1 MLTVLEQKDLF
12 KNIYLKL
19 LKDSVKEVKYQALL
33 GFLEV
38 IVNLFLYYYQ
48 CHRSPVL
55 LEMKNRSV
63 FSKNLLKLYLKK
75 RT

>member
-38 IVNLFLYYYQ
+38 IIYYFYFTI
-48 CHRSPVL
+48 
-55 LEMKNRSV
+55 SV
-63 FSKNLLKLYLKK
+63 IDHPLCCK
-75 RT
+75 